1 MLNNP
6 LRPAV
11 WSLLALRRANVTSKV
26 MAHNKNTPEHISPT
40 AYYTGAVWLQHHLS
54 HPAFRTWQG
63 RLFYQ
68 SLRLPMALSRRFGGP
83 TLEAFLLARHSIID
97 QQLHLAIQSGK
108 VTQVVEIAAGL
119 SPRGWRFCQHYGDS
133 IRYIEADLA
142 GMAAHKRRLLRAG
155 GLARDN
161 HQVVTLNALRD
172 AGDDSLA
179 ALAGTLDRDGG
190 IAVITEG
197 LLNYF
202 DTPTVFG
209 MWQRFARALKP
220 FSYGL
225 YLSDLHLD
233 NLGNHRASRY
243 VLPLLSRFV
252 HGQVHLHYRDEA
264 AAEAALRQSGFHQG
278 RLLQPKQLAD
288 LLPACAVRGA
298 NLVRVIRAE
307 VNAH

>member
-1 MLNNP
+1 MNENN
-6 LRPAV
+6 
-11 WSLLALRRANVTSKV
+11 
-26 MAHNKNTPEHISPT
+26 NKPENISPT

-63 RLFYQ
+63 QLFYH

-83 TLEAFLLARHSIID
+83 TLESFLLARHSIID

-108 VTQVVEIAAGL
+108 VSQVIEIAAGL
-119 SPRGWRFCQHYGDS
+119 SPRGWRFCQHYGDG

-142 GMAAHKRRLLRAG
+142 GMAAHKQRLLKAG
-155 GLARDN
+155 GLGRPN

-172 AGDDSLA
+172 DGEDSLQ
-179 ALAGTLDRDGG
+179 ALTRQLDPKAGV
-190 IAVITEG
+190 AVITEG
-197 LLNYF
+197 LINYF
-202 DTPTVFG
+202 DTPTVTG
-209 MWQRFARALKP
+209 MWQRFARAIKP

-243 VLPLLSRFV
+243 VLPMLSRFV
-252 HGQVHLHYRDEA
+252 SGNVHLHFGSE
-264 AAEAALRQSGFHQG
+264 AEAEQALRRAGFHQG
-278 RLLQPKQLAD
+278 RLLQPKQLAE
-288 LLPACAVRGA
+288 LLPACGVRGA